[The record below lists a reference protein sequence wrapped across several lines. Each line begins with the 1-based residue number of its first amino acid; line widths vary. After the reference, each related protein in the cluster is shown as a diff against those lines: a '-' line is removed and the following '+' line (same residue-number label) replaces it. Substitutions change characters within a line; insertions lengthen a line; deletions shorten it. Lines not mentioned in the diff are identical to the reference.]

1 MFLITMCLIL
11 CLICTIGMTS
21 DGISGDILKGI
32 MTISICL
39 LIHFINK

>member
-1 MFLITMCLIL
+1 MWLTIGLVFCLL
-11 CLICTIGMTS
+11 CTIGMTS
-21 DGISGDILKGI
+21 NSISGDILKGI